1 MDGMALD
8 DLTLDTTALAG
19 GEPLSPEQRAAGA
32 GVLLLSACLPHPGV
46 DRLRA
51 ATAAAVARHDVFRQA
66 LRDVPGYRGLRR
78 VPLPAPARVRWAEL
92 HSASRDEA
100 NAALMAV
107 PFALGDGEF
116 LRAGVWHAPD
126 GAMHLLLAGACQ
138 ALDAGSLC
146 GLLQEIVGTPATDE
160 PFSYSQFC
168 TWRAALEQDDD
179 AAAGR
184 AYWQEQPADANALR
198 LPARRLA
205 PATARRHHVTQQLD
219 HDSTVRLHTLATRCR
234 VEERAVWHSVWC
246 LLLARVSGTQRFI
259 TGWQHDCRQDYE
271 VMASGA
277 GVFEKILPVLTQ
289 TSDGIIFSDAI
300 ARHAHQCAAHTQ
312 AQEYYPLDHVDERT
326 RAAGFHWLPL
336 PADLRL
342 VQAPLPHASFELVLQ
357 VQRHATGATLVL
369 QADSARYSTAALQAL
384 LSQYQWL
391 LAAAADAP
399 AADVIAPPLVSAAQ
413 QQALLDI
420 NNDCRVFEP
429 ASLPAQIARYA
440 AQQGDAV
447 ALVQG
452 TTQLTYHQ
460 LHQRAAQLAHWLRE
474 QGAGPG
480 ERVAMQLGRSLEA
493 VVALLAIWQAGA
505 VYLPL
510 DERWPAARRRAVL
523 DDAKPVLVL
532 HAAPVNESG
541 RPPEKAMPA
550 REELPAAPQQATP
563 GTLAYVLYT
572 SGSTGTP
579 KGVLVE
585 HSQLLNYVA
594 AASAVM
600 DLPRARRWAL
610 TGALATD
617 LGNTALF
624 GALFN
629 GATLVIASDD
639 DMADGAHF
647 ADFLRRENIDA
658 LKMVPS
664 HLEALLETP
673 QPVVPP
679 LLVLGGE
686 ATSPALVSRLAALAP
701 QSRVFNH
708 YGPTETTV
716 GVMVHA
722 VDLAT
727 QGSEPLPLTRV
738 LPNNRCYVLDARQR
752 LTPVGAV
759 GELYVGGA
767 QVCAGYLGGYG
778 EEVFGHDPFLSHCP
792 GAPGGRLYRTG
803 DLACVL
809 PGGGFR
815 LIGRADDQIALRGF
829 RIEPAEVEQA
839 LRTLPGV
846 RNAIVRA
853 QPVRQGETE
862 LVAFLEG
869 EATLADTGAARF
881 AEQLAPLLPG
891 AMHPSRYLCLT
902 AFPRLPN
909 GKTDLSALTLLASST
924 RDQAAHDSSPPRDAL
939 ERLICDAM
947 GDLLTCPSPGRDA
960 DFFALGGHSLLVIKL
975 VARFRK
981 ALQVEVAPGVV
992 FDFPTPARLAD
1003 WLRTHHDGNA
1013 LTGLA
1018 DAWLRSGARRGGDSL
1033 FTGTA
1038 P

>member
-1 MDGMALD
+1 MDGM
-8 DLTLDTTALAG
+8 TLDAPAFSA

-32 GVLLLSACLPHPGV
+32 GVLCLSAHLPQPDGAA
-46 DRLRA
+46 LRA
-51 ATAAAVARHDVFRQA
+51 ALAAAVARHDSFRQA

-78 VPLPAPARVRWAEL
+78 VSLPTPARVSLVEL
-92 HSASRDEA
+92 SGASLA
-100 NAALMAV
+100 AASAALTAT
-107 PFALGDGEF
+107 PFALGEGDV
-116 LRAGVWHAPD
+116 LRAGLWRAAD
-126 GAMHLLLAGACQ
+126 NTAHLLLAGARQ

-146 GLLQEIVGTPATDE
+146 RLLHEITGAPATDE
-160 PFSYSQFC
+160 AFAYQQFC
-168 TWRAALEQDDD
+168 AWRAALEQDEE

-184 AYWQEQPADANALR
+184 AYWQAQPEANALR
-198 LPARRLA
+198 LPVRRMLAASAQRHQATQYIDLDSAAR
-205 PATARRHHVTQQLD
+205 LD
-219 HDSTVRLHTLATRCR
+219 TLAARCR

-246 LLLARVSGTQRFI
+246 LLLARLSGESHFLS
-259 TGWQHDCRQDYE
+259 GWQHDCRQDYE

-289 TSDGIIFSDAI
+289 VSDGLSFSDAI
-300 ARHAHQCAAHTQ
+300 ARHAHQCAAHSQ
-312 AQEYYPLDHVDERT
+312 AQEYYALDTVDERT
-326 RAAGFHWLPL
+326 RAVGFHWLPL
-336 PADLRL
+336 PGGPL
-342 VQAPLPHASFELVLQ
+342 VQAPAPHPDFELVLQ
-357 VQRHATGATLVL
+357 VQRHETGATLLL
-369 QADSARYSTAALQAL
+369 QADSHRYSPAALQTL

-399 AADVIAPPLVSAAQ
+399 AADYCAPPLVSAAQ

-420 NNDCRVFEP
+420 NNDSRVFEP
-429 ASLPAQIARYA
+429 VSLPAQIARHA

-452 TTQLTYHQ
+452 EQTLTYHALQ
-460 LHQRAAQLAHWLRE
+460 QRAGQLAQWLRE
-474 QGAGPG
+474 QGAAPG
-480 ERVAMQLGRSLEA
+480 ERVALQLGRSLDA
-493 VVALLAIWQAGA
+493 VVAILAIWHTGA
-505 VYLPL
+505 AYLPL

-532 HAAPVNESG
+532 HAAANENA
-541 RPPEKAMPA
+541 RPPEKT
-550 REELPAAPQQATP
+550 LPAWDSLPPAQAAAS
-563 GTLAYVLYT
+563 GALAYVLYT

-579 KGVLVE
+579 KGVLIE

-647 ADFLRRENIDA
+647 AGFLRREHIDA

-664 HLEALLETP
+664 HLEALLESA
-673 QPVVPP
+673 QPVVPS

-686 ATSPALVSRLAALAP
+686 AASPALLSRLATLAP
-701 QSRVFNH
+701 HSRVFNH

-722 VDLAT
+722 VDLDNLN
-727 QGSEPLPLTRV
+727 GEPLPLTRV

-759 GELYVGGA
+759 GELYIGGA

-778 EEVFGHDPFLSHCP
+778 EDVFGHDPFLNHYP
-792 GAPGGRLYRTG
+792 GHPGGRLYRTG
-803 DLACVL
+803 DLACVS

-853 QPVRQGETE
+853 QSVRQGDAE

-869 EATLADTGAARF
+869 DAALAQASAAQF
-881 AEQLAPLLPG
+881 SEQLAALLP
-891 AMHPSRYLCLT
+891 APMHPSRYLCLA

-909 GKTDLSALTLLASST
+909 GKTDLAALALLASST
-924 RDQAAHDSSPPRDAL
+924 REQAAQDSSPPRDAL
-939 ERLICDAM
+939 ESLICVAM
-947 GDLLTCPSPGRDA
+947 GELLNSPPPGRDA

-975 VARFRK
+975 VARCRK
-981 ALQVEVAPGVV
+981 TLGVEVAPGVV

-1003 WLRTHHDGNA
+1003 WLRAHHGGDA
-1013 LTGLA
+1013 LTDLA

-1033 FTGTA
+1033 STGTA
-1038 P
+1038 H